1 MIQKA
6 LAVYLFRR
14 RSSRKKL
21 LEETFNNISKLNIN
35 RDNLKGVIFE
45 YLHVISL

>member
-6 LAVYLFRR
+6 LAVYL
-14 RSSRKKL
+14 
-21 LEETFNNISKLNIN
+21 ETFNNISKLNVN

-45 YLHVISL
+45 YLHVINL